1 MNLYAVYQEYSFN
14 FDVVQTDY
22 FSELYSSLEAAK
34 AAALLKAREEME
46 NETLELKEQSKT
58 DKDYSV
64 YEAVLYKGN
73 KSLYAFGVS
82 EFTLQN

>member
-1 MNLYAVYQEYSFN
+1 MKLYAVYQEYSFN
-14 FDVVQTDY
+14 FAVVQTDY
-22 FSELYSSLEAAK
+22 FPELYSSLEAAK

>member
-1 MNLYAVYQEYSFN
+1 MKLYAVYQEYSLN

-22 FSELYSSLEAAK
+22 FPELYPSLEVAK
-34 AAALLKAREEME
+34 EIALLKAKEEMG
-46 NETLELKEQSKT
+46 NETLELKEQFKT